1 MRRDRGT
8 ETDSADEDEDD
19 DASAGPEFWV
29 ILDTSASTADSISA
43 FSGGAASDFPIVEE
57 ADFPKL
63 PALFSGPMAS
73 VAFVSLPVNPPVGR
87 PSEAACTKSLSALG
101 PSTIPAGAPPEMSAP
116 TSEAG
121 GRTDAPPGRP

>member
-57 ADFPKL
+57 ADFLEL
-63 PALFSGPMAS
+63 PALFSGPMAL
-73 VAFVSLPVNPPVGR
+73 VAFVFLPARTSGR
-87 PSEAACTKSLSALG
+87 PAV
-101 PSTIPAGAPPEMSAP
+101 
-116 TSEAG
+116 
-121 GRTDAPPGRP
+121 